1 MKAAPFAVLAAL
13 ALSACAEGADYAYDY
28 DPYLGVR
35 GHHVGFLDGRP
46 ARTAPTCSHLVY
58 TGPYSDG
65 YREPYYAG
73 PFCADGAAV
82 NAAAR
87 VADTSPGQ

>member
-1 MKAAPFAVLAAL
+1 MKATLIVLAAALGL
-13 ALSACAEGADYAYDY
+13 AGCAQGWGYAYDY
-28 DPYLGVR
+28 DPYRGVR
-35 GHHVGFLDGRP
+35 GHYVGPFEGRVQSAP
-46 ARTAPTCSHLVY
+46 ACRRLVY

-82 NAAAR
+82 DAAAR
-87 VADTSPGQ
+87 VPDAVPAP